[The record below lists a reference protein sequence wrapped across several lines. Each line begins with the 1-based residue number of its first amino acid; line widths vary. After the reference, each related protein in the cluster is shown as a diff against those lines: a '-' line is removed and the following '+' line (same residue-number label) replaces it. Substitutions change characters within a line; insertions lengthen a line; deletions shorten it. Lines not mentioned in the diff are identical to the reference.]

1 MTQHSQQSR
10 AQHST
15 ILGHFALVKA
25 DAEGHFI
32 DYARSAGTFLDVK
45 FVRSI
50 QIGAVCSSEWA
61 VHSLCIPESEHLN
74 YKLIMSGVAHPD
86 ALYALVSAAV
96 VALDGHAGTEAVA
109 KRPPLRL
116 CGQAKDQIRW

>member
-74 YKLIMSGVAHPD
+74 YKLIMSGVAHQR
-86 ALYALVSAAV
+86 LSQVSGV
-96 VALDGHAGTEAVA
+96 FV
-109 KRPPLRL
+109 RL
-116 CGQAKDQIRW
+116 LTPCMHSFLLQS